1 MSKKELTLTKENTL
15 SFTLNQDIK
24 TNNNIQNIYTQK
36 EFSQIFN
43 KIYDSNFL
51 VIINEL
57 SSQIQSFYKSSN
69 TQFNIIKSFFSNN
82 EDKQLFEIQKSFN
95 TIEILISQFYS
106 IAKVLFK
113 KMKIYRNEKMKSI
126 YPLSS
131 TRVHKRSQTILF
143 DKEKNKIPLLLNLD
157 NIKDNNNSKN
167 NLISTNGGCDSERS
181 QKNKNIINIDNISDS
196 NVNINYNNSNN
207 YSQSLNTTI
216 DKESNIILIEDKNQY
231 SNLLMEYSDNLFKD
245 IKSLEDTIL
254 SKEIVNKDDDDKI
267 INIINSIKKI
277 GNSIKDNISIY
288 NLSNDNHDKKIV
300 NDLSNKINLLSEE
313 NITIKKQFEKYKNEE
328 KIKRK
333 FFENQILNLS
343 NKISDY
349 EKNKK
354 NAENKLKE
362 MNNKLEEELNT
373 KNKEI
378 LSLQKIINDY
388 KDKTKDKN
396 YLIIENNPKGSES
409 TNDDI
414 HKIKK
419 LNDKY
424 NNVVAELEKENKEI
438 NDLLIQCENEKKSSI
453 DMINKELE
461 NKNELIQEYKNKYE
475 NEIKKNNIL
484 ESKLKDIN
492 NINEDDGNMTEYETK
507 KIRKKIPIPKR
518 RNNIDDN
525 NEVKEVE
532 KKFKFLYKTM
542 NNFYK
547 NKSRNILPSL
557 YNSNNTSNSS
567 MANDTKLTNNYN
579 MNSSMKRTDILNYS
593 NKKEKINNSYN
604 DEGVRNIDTIDNKIS
619 PDNYSIVKVY
629 QLNNK
634 LKWILFRKNK
644 KINEMKYIRYS
655 LGNNSKDQYDYTYN
669 DYIWKPY
676 RTDNDF
682 NEFGDISLFIEKE
695 KEYNN
700 IIIKLNQKNKA
711 QENYIEKLKIE
722 NYSLNNIISK
732 YKSEI
737 KEDKNLIG
745 VSFIEDDPESS
756 KFIDDKLCED
766 ILKGLDKN
774 KENMKNKTSCYNINL
789 KNSIDMLMTKVIP
802 SENVR
807 SLISSILRQL
817 GCSDEDIYRLIGYHR
832 GAISIPFSI
841 NKHGVK

>member
-24 TNNNIQNIYTQK
+24 TNNNLQNNYTQK

-82 EDKQLFEIQKSFN
+82 EDKQLSEIQKSFN

-231 SNLLMEYSDNLFKD
+231 SNLLIEYSDNLFKD

-396 YLIIENNPKGSES
+396 DLIIEKNPKGSER

-567 MANDTKLTNNYN
+567 MANDTKLSNNYN

-604 DEGVRNIDTIDNKIS
+604 DEGGRNIDTIDNKIS

>member
-1 MSKKELTLTKENTL
+1 MNKKELTLTKENTL
-15 SFTLNQDIK
+15 SFALNQDIK
-24 TNNNIQNIYTQK
+24 TNNNIQNNYNQK

-69 TQFNIIKSFFSNN
+69 TQFNIIKPFFSNN
-82 EDKQLFEIQKSFN
+82 EDKQLSEIHKSIN

-113 KMKIYRNEKMKSI
+113 KMKIYRNEKMKTI
-126 YPLSS
+126 YQLSS
-131 TRVHKRSQTILF
+131 TRIHKRSQTILL
-143 DKEKNKIPLLLNLD
+143 DKEKNKIPFLLNLD
-157 NIKDNNNSKN
+157 NIKDNNNIKN

-181 QKNKNIINIDNISDS
+181 QKIKKILNIDKINDS

-207 YSQSLNTTI
+207 FSQSLNTTI
-216 DKESNIILIEDKNQY
+216 DKDSNIILIEDKNQY
-231 SNLLMEYSDNLFKD
+231 SNLLIEYSDNLFKD
-245 IKSLEDTIL
+245 IQSLEDTIL
-254 SKEIVNKDDDDKI
+254 SKGIVNKDDDKI

-313 NITIKKQFEKYKNEE
+313 NITIKKRFEKYKNEE

-349 EKNKK
+349 EKTKK
-354 NAENKLKE
+354 NTDNKLKE
-362 MNNKLEEELNT
+362 MKNKFEEELNT

-388 KDKTKDKN
+388 KDKTKNKIN
-396 YLIIENNPKGSES
+396 LIAENIQKGSEG

-424 NNVVAELEKENKEI
+424 NNVVTDLEKENKEI
-438 NDLLIQCENEKKSSI
+438 NDLLIQCENEKKNNI
-453 DMINKELE
+453 DILNKELE

-507 KIRKKIPIPKR
+507 KIRKKIPIPTK

-525 NEVKEVE
+525 NELKEEE
-532 KKFKFLYKTM
+532 KKFKSLYKTM

-547 NKSRNILPSL
+547 NKSRNILSSL
-557 YNSNNTSNSS
+557 YNSNNTSKSS
-567 MANDTKLTNNYN
+567 MTNDIKLSNNYN
-579 MNSSMKRTDILNYS
+579 MNSSMKKTDILNYS
-593 NKKEKINNSYN
+593 NQKEKINNSYN
-604 DEGVRNIDTIDNKIS
+604 NEESGRNIENIDNKIS

-655 LGNNSKDQYDYTYN
+655 LGNNSKDKYDYNYN
-669 DYIWKPY
+669 DYIWMPY

-711 QENYIEKLKIE
+711 YENYIEKLKIE

-732 YKSEI
+732 HKSEI

-745 VSFIEDDPESS
+745 ISFIEDDPESS
-756 KFIDDKLCED
+756 KFIDDKCCED

-841 NKHGVK
+841 NKQGVK